1 MNPTY
6 KSGDIVT
13 MQAFKLNSN
22 ININDLVVFK
32 NPFNKHEFLIKRVTK
47 IKNQKLLF
55 VEGDNI
61 ELSESFDSHNFGYID
76 KKKIIAIKK
85 INNNYY

>member
-6 KSGDIVT
+6 NNGDIVT
-13 MQAFKLNSN
+13 MQEYKLNSK
-22 ININDLVVFK
+22 INTNDLVVFK
-32 NPFNKHEFLIKRVTK
+32 NPFKKHEFLIKRVTK
-47 IKNQKLLF
+47 IKNKKLLF

-76 KKKIIAIKK
+76 KKNIIAIKK
-85 INNNYY
+85 Q